1 MDHISLILCNK
12 MYARV
17 AQYYILTDIGITPIL
32 LPLQHS
38 SSEPMVI
45 GKMHILHIYA

>member
-1 MDHISLILCNK
+1 MGNLYKHPPSYHLTNII
-12 MYARV
+12 V
-17 AQYYILTDIGITPIL
+17 FVTDIGITPIL